1 MRRPIL
7 LGVNPYLSDYYR
19 KDAKTL
25 LAETGGN
32 TGNLAFMFAV
42 SRHVPQGRT
51 VHWDMSVRD
60 IRAAGDIVVLALAN
74 QLGKHTDLDRAAARL
89 EELGLPVIGLGLGA
103 QAPSMGAD
111 VELAAG
117 TERWLRTL
125 AKLRPSDAPNI
136 GVRGAYTKA
145 QIARLGM
152 PDAAVVTG
160 CPSNFISM
168 NDDVAGKV
176 ARGFSRKPRHIAVAA
191 GIPYIPALA
200 GIERDL
206 ADIVTQTGGAYI
218 VQHGLE
224 MLQLARNEF
233 DVMAPEKFE
242 LCRRYIMPNRSADEF
257 KAWCRQYAYA
267 HYDARSWM
275 DFMRR
280 FDFVV
285 GTRFHGVMLAF
296 QAGVPGGCIAHD
308 SRTQEMCETMGIPV
322 RHHSEITGGLTQHN
336 VMDYFKFDPK
346 QYRETRRTLQEAYVG
361 VLTGADLPIPRNLA
375 PTPVGRVA
383 ASPASVSPA
392 SVSPVSVSPASV
404 SRAPA
409 SPPPTSPPSATQAPV
424 SPASVKPAPAK
435 PVPAKPAPAKPAG

>member
-7 LGVNPYLSDYYR
+7 LGASPYLSDYYR

-42 SRHVPQGRT
+42 ARHVPHGRV
-51 VHWDMSVRD
+51 VHWDMPVRD
-60 IRAAGDIVVLALAN
+60 IRAAGDIIVLALAN

-111 VELAAG
+111 VELSAG
-117 TERWLRTL
+117 TERWLRTI
-125 AKLRPSDAPNI
+125 ARLRPSDAPNL

-168 NDDVAGKV
+168 NDDIAGKV
-176 ARGFSRKPRHIAVAA
+176 ARGFGRKPRHIAVAA

-233 DVMAPEKFE
+233 DTMAPEKFE

-257 KAWCRQYAYA
+257 KAWCRQHAYA

-296 QAGVPGGCIAHD
+296 QDGIPGGCIAHD

-322 RHHSEITGGLTQHN
+322 RHHTEITGGLTQHN

-346 QYRETRRTLQEAYVG
+346 RYRETRRTLQEAYMG

-375 PTPVGRVA
+375 PASAPPVA
-383 ASPASVSPA
+383 ASPAPATQTPAAQTLAAQALAAQTLAAQTPAAQTPA
-392 SVSPVSVSPASV
+392 SQGA
-404 SRAPA
+404 
-409 SPPPTSPPSATQAPV
+409 
-424 SPASVKPAPAK
+424 
-435 PVPAKPAPAKPAG
+435 AKPAPSKTPG

>member
-42 SRHVPQGRT
+42 ARHVPQGRT
-51 VHWDMSVRD
+51 VHWDMPVRD
-60 IRAAGDIVVLALAN
+60 IRAAGDIIVLALAN
-74 QLGKHTDLDRAAARL
+74 QLGKHTDLDRAATRL

-111 VELAAG
+111 VELSPG

-168 NDDVAGKV
+168 NDDIAGKV
-176 ARGFSRKPRHIAVAA
+176 ARGFTRKPRHIAVAA
-191 GIPYIPALA
+191 GIPYIQALA

-233 DVMAPEKFE
+233 DVMTPEKFE
-242 LCRRYIMPNRSADEF
+242 LCRRYIMPNRSAEEF

-336 VMDYFKFDPK
+336 VMDYFKFDAK
-346 QYRETRRTLQEAYVG
+346 RYRETRRTLQEAYVG
-361 VLTGADLPIPRNLA
+361 VLAGADLPIPRNLTPPPVSSA
-375 PTPVGRVA
+375 PAPQAPAPKAPVRQVSA
-383 ASPASVSPA
+383 PPPPANSSPASPSPA
-392 SVSPVSVSPASV
+392 K
-404 SRAPA
+404 
-409 SPPPTSPPSATQAPV
+409 
-424 SPASVKPAPAK
+424 PASVKPAPAK
-435 PVPAKPAPAKPAG
+435 PAPVKTAE

>member
-51 VHWDMSVRD
+51 VHWDMPVRD

-74 QLGKHTDLDRAAARL
+74 QLGKHTDLDRAAGRL

-111 VELAAG
+111 VELSAG

-191 GIPYIPALA
+191 GIPYIQGLA

-257 KAWCRQYAYA
+257 KAWCRQHAYA

-392 SVSPVSVSPASV
+392 SVS
-404 SRAPA
+404 RAPA

-435 PVPAKPAPAKPAG
+435 PVPAKPAPANPAG